1 MEISAVIIY
10 MKYIYKPLQI
20 NPFSQLPWK
29 MVKPVGVAVR
39 GKKWGAI
46 NQSDV
51 VCVDILQVPTDPI
64 NTQRQRRRLSRSV
77 RNTRTLLTARVWR
90 KDNIRHKCE

>member
-10 MKYIYKPLQI
+10 MKYVYKPLQI

-51 VCVDILQVPTDPI
+51 VCVDILHYRYLRIP
-64 NTQRQRRRLSRSV
+64 S
-77 RNTRTLLTARVWR
+77 TLNVNAGVWAGQ
-90 KDNIRHKCE
+90 